1 MISYLIL
8 TIIRFHYSY
17 RFLDDDKNLIKS
29 NRKYL
34 YKYIKKKN
42 IIWETNNSKN
52 YQLELQMIKTELYGE
67 TIKSLATTNKLYSA
81 IYDTD
86 FQLSISWTMFK
97 LRTAIILYANDFNLK
112 FNWSFQVIFLVLIF

>member
-8 TIIRFHYSY
+8 TIIRFHYSH

-42 IIWETNNSKN
+42 IIRETNNSKN
-52 YQLELQMIKTELYGE
+52 YQLELQIIKTELYGE
-67 TIKSLATTNKLYSA
+67 TIKSLATANKLYSA
-81 IYDTD
+81 IYDID
-86 FQLSISWTMFK
+86 FQLLIS
-97 LRTAIILYANDFNLK
+97 
-112 FNWSFQVIFLVLIF
+112 

>member
-81 IYDTD
+81 IYDTN
-86 FQLSISWTMFK
+86 FQLSISWTMLK

>member
-86 FQLSISWTMFK
+86 FQLSISWTMLK